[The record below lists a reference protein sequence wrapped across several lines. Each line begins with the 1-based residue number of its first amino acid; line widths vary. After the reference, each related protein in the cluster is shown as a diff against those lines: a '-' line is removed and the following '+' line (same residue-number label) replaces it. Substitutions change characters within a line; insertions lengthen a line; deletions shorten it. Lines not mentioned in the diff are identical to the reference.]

1 MNQKEQMNIETKSQ
15 LAANDRTPDYPH
27 DIFDLSFKRIVSLSH
42 PTIVNFINGLFGT
55 DYPLDSTV
63 TYNWTENVDKDM
75 KHTISDTIITI
86 NGTDSYHL
94 EAQMYKDDNSI
105 MLRVFDYGYSH
116 SKRNSE
122 DIFDENGRRCG
133 VRLRF
138 PRQIVIYLN
147 PAGNIPDEYL
157 VNIIF
162 DDEKEIKYYI
172 PTIKFQNESLDQIRE
187 KHMIILLPFK
197 LLKVRDRFR
206 KAYDEAVKESSDS
219 DIIVANEK
227 LKSVIDELRNIW
239 ESDIIQTIEGSF
251 KRGEISRNDTI
262 HLVDITTRLM
272 NYLYS
277 KYSNV
282 KEVEN
287 MLYDQSLDLIT
298 DKLTDRIDELESVIA
313 KKEKEIDEKYKILD
327 EKNKELNEKNKELVE
342 KDKELDEKDKALDE
356 KDKALD
362 EKNKELDEKDKALD
376 ESRALI
382 SALQKELEDLKKA

>member
-1 MNQKEQMNIETKSQ
+1 MKENENIAP
-15 LAANDRTPDYPH
+15 LASNVNTQDYPH

-42 PTIVNFINGLFGT
+42 PAIVDFINGLFRM
-55 DYPLDSTV
+55 DYPLDSKV

-122 DIFDENGRRCG
+122 DILDENGKRCG

-147 PAGNIPDEYL
+147 PVGRIPDEYL

-162 DDEKEIKYYI
+162 ENGKEIEYYI
-172 PTIKFQNESLDQIRE
+172 PTINFQDESLDAIIE

-197 LLKVRDRFR
+197 LLKVRDRFK
-206 KAYDEAVKESSDS
+206 KAYDEAVKESSNS
-219 DIIVANEK
+219 DIIIANEK
-227 LKSVIDELRNIW
+227 LKAVIDELRKIW
-239 ESDIIQTIEGSF
+239 ENDIIQTIEESF
-251 KRGEISRNDTI
+251 KRGQISRNDMI
-262 HLVDITTRLM
+262 HLIDITTRLM

-282 KEVEN
+282 KEVGD

-298 DKLTDRIDELESVIA
+298 DELTDRIDELEDRIA
-313 KKEKEIDEKYKILD
+313 EKEKELSKKEKELSEIDKK
-327 EKNKELNEKNKELVE
+327 
-342 KDKELDEKDKALDE
+342 LDEKDKALDE
-356 KDKALD
+356 KD
-362 EKNKELDEKDKALD
+362 
-376 ESRALI
+376 LI
-382 SALQKELEDLKKA
+382 IASLQKELDALKQA

>member
-1 MNQKEQMNIETKSQ
+1 M
-15 LAANDRTPDYPH
+15 
-27 DIFDLSFKRIVSLSH
+27 
-42 PTIVNFINGLFGT
+42 
-55 DYPLDSTV
+55 
-63 TYNWTENVDKDM
+63 
-75 KHTISDTIITI
+75 
-86 NGTDSYHL
+86 
-94 EAQMYKDDNSI
+94 
-105 MLRVFDYGYSH
+105 
-116 SKRNSE
+116 
-122 DIFDENGRRCG
+122 
-133 VRLRF
+133 
-138 PRQIVIYLN
+138 
-147 PAGNIPDEYL
+147 
-157 VNIIF
+157 
-162 DDEKEIKYYI
+162 
-172 PTIKFQNESLDQIRE
+172 
-187 KHMIILLPFK
+187 
-197 LLKVRDRFR
+197 
-206 KAYDEAVKESSDS
+206 
-219 DIIVANEK
+219 
-227 LKSVIDELRNIW
+227 IDELRNIW